1 MSFPVAGVLM
11 IEPTESEDV
20 IELDRF
26 CESLLAI
33 REEIQEVMDG
43 KVDKKENVLK
53 LAPFT
58 LRHVT

>member
-1 MSFPVAGVLM
+1 M

-58 LRHVT
+58 LKHVT